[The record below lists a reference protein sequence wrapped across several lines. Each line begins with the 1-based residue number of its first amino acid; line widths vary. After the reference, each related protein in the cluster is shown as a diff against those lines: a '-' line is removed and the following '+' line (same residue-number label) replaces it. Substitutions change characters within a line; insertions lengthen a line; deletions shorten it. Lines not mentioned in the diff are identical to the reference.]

1 MAYDELRRRS
11 VVKHRSTLSVAWLR
25 DVCPLHGVIRMRPSI
40 RHQITLLLAVPL
52 LLTVPYAFA
61 QNTPAGAASL
71 AAPPVD
77 LPATD
82 SSAAAPAH
90 ASTTADQAADQVDL
104 DDIRNFSRVY
114 EVVRQAYVEKVD
126 NKTLMKAA
134 ITGMLS
140 GLDPHSEY
148 LDKDGLTQLN
158 EDTTGEYSGL
168 GIEVME
174 EDGGLRIVSP
184 IDDTPAARAGIKAGD
199 NIVKING
206 TLIDPQNV
214 DDMFK
219 QLRGKSG
226 SKIDL
231 TIVHDKSDKL
241 IDLHLVRENIA
252 VSSVKVREL
261 EPGYAYVRISQFQ
274 DDTAGDLDKKLG
286 ELIAKNG
293 PQKGAV
299 LDLRNNPGGLLTAAV
314 AVSDDFLNS
323 GIIVTT
329 RGRLQDANMS
339 FSAHPGDQLNGA
351 PMIVL
356 TNNGTAS
363 AAEIVS
369 GALKDNR
376 RALIMGQ
383 RTFGKGVVQTVI
395 PLDADH
401 AVKIT
406 TARYYTPNGTSIQA
420 EGIKPDI
427 PLADLTVNK
436 ADSGPALI
444 NSEADLPN
452 HLANENAKAG
462 TDINDDGSAADAKL
476 ATSDYALAQA
486 LNVLKGMALGNAA
499 TAHR

>member
-1 MAYDELRRRS
+1 
-11 VVKHRSTLSVAWLR
+11 
-25 DVCPLHGVIRMRPSI
+25 MRFFTCSP
-40 RHQITLLLAVPL
+40 TVGLTALLLAVPL
-52 LLTVPYAFA
+52 LSTLPRVHA
-61 QNTPAGAASL
+61 QSAPAGSSSAA
-71 AAPPVD
+71 AAPAPPVD
-77 LPATD
+77 LPPTD
-82 SSAAAPAH
+82 SHARAPAS
-90 ASTTADQAADQVDL
+90 ASSSDQVSL

-148 LDKDGLTQLN
+148 LDKDGLTQLS
-158 EDTTGEYSGL
+158 EDTTGQYSGL
-168 GIEVME
+168 GIEVLQV
-174 EDGGLRIVSP
+174 DGGLHIVSP

-206 TLIDPQNV
+206 TLIDPGNV
-214 DDMFK
+214 DEMFK
-219 QLRGKSG
+219 QLRGKPG

-231 TIVHDKSDKL
+231 TIAHDKSDKL

-252 VSSVKVREL
+252 VSSVKVHEL
-261 EPGYAYVRISQFQ
+261 EPGYAYLRVSQFQ
-274 DDTAGDLDKKLG
+274 DDTASDLERKLG
-286 ELIAKNG
+286 ELIQKNG
-293 PQKGAV
+293 VQKGAV

-314 AVSDDFLNS
+314 GVSDEFLDS
-323 GIIVTT
+323 GVIVTT

-339 FSAHPGDQLNGA
+339 FNAHPGDRLNGA

-369 GALKDNR
+369 GALKDNH

-383 RTFGKGVVQTVI
+383 RTFGKGVVQTVV
-395 PLDADH
+395 PLDAEH

-427 PLADLTVNK
+427 ALADLTVNK
-436 ADSGPALI
+436 ADSGPVLI
-444 NSEADLPN
+444 SSEADLPN
-452 HLANENAKAG
+452 HLANEHAKVG
-462 TDINDDGSAADAKL
+462 DDINDDGSAADGKL
-476 ATSDYALAQA
+476 ATSDYALSQA
-486 LNVLKGMALGNAA
+486 LNVLKGMALRQPSAV
-499 TAHR
+499 RR

>member
-1 MAYDELRRRS
+1 MR
-11 VVKHRSTLSVAWLR
+11 HSTLH
-25 DVCPLHGVIRMRPSI
+25 PT
-40 RHQITLLLAVPL
+40 TLLLAAPL
-52 LLTVPYAFA
+52 LFMVSLAQAQTVPAA
-61 QNTPAGAASL
+61 AAS
-71 AAPPVD
+71 AVAPPPVD
-77 LPATD
+77 LPAASSAGAPASSG
-82 SSAAAPAH
+82 SSAAQ
-90 ASTTADQAADQVDL
+90 SSSDRVSL

-148 LDKDGLTQLN
+148 LDKEGLTQLN
-158 EDTTGEYSGL
+158 EDTTGQYSGL
-168 GIEVME
+168 GIEVLQ
-174 EDGGLRIVSP
+174 EDGGLRIISP

-199 NIVKING
+199 SIVKING
-206 TLIDPQNV
+206 TVIDPQNV
-214 DDMFK
+214 DAMFD
-219 QLRGKSG
+219 QLRGKPG

-231 TIVHDKSDKL
+231 TIVHANSDKL

-261 EPGYAYVRISQFQ
+261 EPGYAYVRVSQFQ
-274 DDTAGDLDKKLG
+274 EDTASDLEKKLG
-286 ELIAKNG
+286 ELIAKHG

-314 AVSDDFLNS
+314 GVSDDFLNS

-329 RGRLQDANMS
+329 RGRLQDSNMS
-339 FSAHPGDQLNGA
+339 FSAHPGDQLDGA
-351 PMIVL
+351 PMVVL
-356 TNNGTAS
+356 ANNGTAS
-363 AAEIVS
+363 AAEIVA

-383 RTFGKGVVQTVI
+383 RTFGKGVVQTVL

-436 ADSGPALI
+436 ADSAPTLI
-444 NSEADLPN
+444 SSEADLPN
-452 HLANENAKAG
+452 HLANENAKTGAN
-462 TDINDDGSAADAKL
+462 INDDGSAADAKL
-476 ATSDYALAQA
+476 ATSDYELSQA
-486 LNVLKGMALGNAA
+486 LNVLKGMALGHTAA
-499 TAHR
+499 VPR

>member
-1 MAYDELRRRS
+1 MNYPGIRLSQAQPPISAASRRGAC
-11 VVKHRSTLSVAWLR
+11 L
-25 DVCPLHGVIRMRPSI
+25 LHGVTRMRSSI
-40 RHQITLLLAVPL
+40 RRPTIGMAALLLAAPL
-52 LLTVPYAFA
+52 LLTAPHARA
-61 QNTPAGAASL
+61 QSTPADAASV

-77 LPATD
+77 LPATN
-82 SSAAAPAH
+82 SSAVAPAR
-90 ASTTADQAADQVDL
+90 AGSVADQVDL

-148 LDKDGLTQLN
+148 LDKDGLAQLD

-168 GIEVME
+168 GIEVLQV
-174 EDGGLRIVSP
+174 DGGLKIVSP
-184 IDDTPAARAGIKAGD
+184 IDDTPAARAGIKPGD
-199 NIVKING
+199 NIVKVNG
-206 TLIDPQNV
+206 TLV
-214 DDMFK
+214 DAQYVDAMFR
-219 QLRGKSG
+219 QLRGKPG

-231 TIVHDKSDKL
+231 TIGHQNSDTL
-241 IDLHLVRENIA
+241 IELPLERENISI
-252 VSSVKVREL
+252 SSVKVREL

-274 DDTAGDLDKKLG
+274 EDTASDLERKLG
-286 ELIAKNG
+286 ELIGKNG
-293 PQKGAV
+293 AQKGAV

-314 AVSDDFLNS
+314 GVSDDFLDA
-323 GIIVTT
+323 GTIVTT

-339 FSAHPGDQLNGA
+339 FNAHPGDQLDGA

-383 RTFGKGVVQTVI
+383 RTFGKGVVQTVL
-395 PLDADH
+395 PLDAEH

-406 TARYYTPNGTSIQA
+406 TARYYTPSGTSIQA

-427 PLADLTVNK
+427 ALADLTVK
-436 ADSGPALI
+436 ESDRGPVLI
-444 NSEADLPN
+444 SSEADLPN

-462 TDINDDGSAADAKL
+462 TDIDNDGSAADARL
-476 ATSDYALAQA
+476 ATSDYALSQA
-486 LNVLKGMALGNAA
+486 LNVLKGMALRQPAA
-499 TAHR
+499 VRR

>member
-1 MAYDELRRRS
+1 MRF
-11 VVKHRSTLSVAWLR
+11 ST
-25 DVCPLHGVIRMRPSI
+25 PS
-40 RHQITLLLAVPL
+40 QITLLLAVPL
-52 LLTVPYAFA
+52 LLAAPLTHA
-61 QNTPAGAASL
+61 QTTPAAAASEV
-71 AAPPVD
+71 APPVD
-77 LPATD
+77 LPAAIST
-82 SSAAAPAH
+82 SAPAH
-90 ASTTADQAADQVDL
+90 ASSSSDQVDL

-148 LDKDGLTQLN
+148 LDKDGLSQLN

-184 IDDTPAARAGIKAGD
+184 IDDTPAAHAGIKAGD

-214 DDMFK
+214 DDLFK
-219 QLRGKSG
+219 QLRGKPG

-231 TIVHDKSDKL
+231 TIIHDKSDKL

-261 EPGYAYVRISQFQ
+261 EPGFAYIRISQFQ
-274 DDTAGDLDKKLG
+274 DDTGGDLDKKLG

-299 LDLRNNPGGLLTAAV
+299 LDLRNNPGGLLNAAV

-323 GIIVTT
+323 GVIVTT
-329 RGRLQDANMS
+329 RGRLQDANLS

-369 GALKDNR
+369 GALKDNH

-436 ADSGPALI
+436 ADSAATLI
-444 NSEADLPN
+444 SSEADLPN
-452 HLANENAKAG
+452 HLANENAKVG
-462 TDINDDGSAADAKL
+462 GDINDDGSAADAKL
-476 ATSDYALAQA
+476 ATSDYELSQA
-486 LNVLKGMALGNAA
+486 LNVLKGMALGHTAA
-499 TAHR
+499 VQR

>member
-1 MAYDELRRRS
+1 MRF
-11 VVKHRSTLSVAWLR
+11 ST
-25 DVCPLHGVIRMRPSI
+25 RPTVSL
-40 RHQITLLLAVPL
+40 TALLLAVPF
-52 LLTVPYAFA
+52 LLTVPRAHA
-61 QNTPAGAASL
+61 QSVPADSSSVAAP
-71 AAPPVD
+71 APPVD

-82 SSAAAPAH
+82 TRARAPAS
-90 ASTTADQAADQVDL
+90 AGPNDQVSL

-148 LDKDGLTQLN
+148 LDKDGLTQLS

-168 GIEVME
+168 GIEVLQV
-174 EDGGLRIVSP
+174 DGGLHIVSP

-206 TLIDPQNV
+206 TLIDPGNV
-214 DDMFK
+214 DEMFK
-219 QLRGKSG
+219 QLRGKPG

-231 TIVHDKSDKL
+231 TIAHDKSDKL

-261 EPGYAYVRISQFQ
+261 EPGYAYLRVSQFQ
-274 DDTAGDLDKKLG
+274 DDTAGDLERKLG
-286 ELIAKNG
+286 ELIQKNG
-293 PQKGAV
+293 AQKGAV

-314 AVSDDFLNS
+314 GVSDEFLDS
-323 GIIVTT
+323 GTIVTT

-339 FSAHPGDQLNGA
+339 FNAHPGDRLNGA

-369 GALKDNR
+369 GALKDNH

-383 RTFGKGVVQTVI
+383 RTFGKGVVQTVV
-395 PLDADH
+395 PLDAEH

-427 PLADLTVNK
+427 ALADLTVNK
-436 ADSGPALI
+436 ADSGPMLI
-444 NSEADLPN
+444 SSEADLPN
-452 HLANENAKAG
+452 HLANEHAKTG
-462 TDINDDGSAADAKL
+462 NDINDDGSAADGKL
-476 ATSDYALAQA
+476 ATSDYALSQA
-486 LNVLKGMALGNAA
+486 LNVLKGMALRQPAA
-499 TAHR
+499 VRR